1 MDILTI
7 AMIKHAVSKE
17 VENTTTMLAALS
29 FNMQQACESFKD
41 ALGLIDLWL
50 WVFGTQP
57 ICPVFFGDKLM
68 DIGQQLTAE

>member
-1 MDILTI
+1 MNHSCTVNQSARVMDILTI

-41 ALGLIDLWL
+41 ALGLIDL
-50 WVFGTQP
+50 
-57 ICPVFFGDKLM
+57 
-68 DIGQQLTAE
+68 